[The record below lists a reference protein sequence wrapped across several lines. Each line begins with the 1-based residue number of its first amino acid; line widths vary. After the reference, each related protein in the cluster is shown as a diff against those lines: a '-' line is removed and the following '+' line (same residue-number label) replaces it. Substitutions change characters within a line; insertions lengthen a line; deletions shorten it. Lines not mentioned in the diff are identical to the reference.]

1 MTVGAKVSTIWY
13 VEVPDP
19 AAVLR
24 GHPDPDPGAAQQLAS
39 RLYPDLVATP
49 TGPVPLAEA
58 ARLDA
63 AGTVHIGSYPGVTVV
78 CGPDLAVP
86 RPSTLPETRI
96 RPTEFAKTYYV
107 ASKPDIA
114 WGSFAMWED
123 GHLTRS
129 FSATPV
135 HIHEDLGLPLVWER
149 PFWAG
154 DFPLK
159 HPAGVLPDPQSL
171 PFHPQ
176 QFAEGANREWLG
188 FRYTGAPEGTEIDPK
203 KLTVLGFTVHP
214 AGEGPEIEPPA
225 EVEQAEVEQ
234 PAPAPV
240 PVPVATPAPPPA
252 RKGGLLRR
260 YFGF

>member
-1 MTVGAKVSTIWY
+1 
-13 VEVPDP
+13 
-19 AAVLR
+19 
-24 GHPDPDPGAAQQLAS
+24 
-39 RLYPDLVATP
+39 
-49 TGPVPLAEA
+49 
-58 ARLDA
+58 
-63 AGTVHIGSYPGVTVV
+63 
-78 CGPDLAVP
+78 
-86 RPSTLPETRI
+86 
-96 RPTEFAKTYYV
+96 
-107 ASKPDIA
+107 
-114 WGSFAMWED
+114 
-123 GHLTRS
+123 
-129 FSATPV
+129 
-135 HIHEDLGLPLVWER
+135 VWER

-203 KLTVLGFTVHP
+203 TLTVLGFTVHP

-240 PVPVATPAPPPA
+240 PGPVATPAPPPA